1 MERIAMRIH
10 RKIVFSFGLVLV
22 LFVGLCA
29 QVIMGPMGIRQ
40 PMIMADVILVV
51 IATIA
56 FLLIR
61 DITKELNTVVIHVR
75 RYAQQMTDLSG
86 SLASTIRAVD
96 AVKEKISA
104 GAKQIAQGME
114 KQAEKVQHVSI
125 EVSRLNKN
133 VDTFYG
139 CTTEALK
146 VADESST
153 YALLGREKSRKTI
166 EVMNSIYTSST
177 DSSNLVQHLGEKSE
191 EIAHIVKVIT
201 YIAEQTNLLSL
212 NASIEAARAGEAG
225 RGFTVVA
232 EEVRKLA
239 ENSAKAAEEI
249 STLIKSVN
257 AETSR
262 TVESMKNVYKFV
274 HDGKEAVQQADN
286 SFEQIVQKITDVS
299 TVINQIDRVAKDTR
313 ESVGIV
319 FKSIVQVATT
329 AEEEV
334 VVSQDTDTSIDQT
347 TATVKQQLSLAGQQ
361 MEQMAHSLQEL
372 VKHFNVK
379 KDA

>member
-1 MERIAMRIH
+1 MFI
-10 RKIVFSFGLVLV
+10 RKKIFLSFGLVAI

-29 QVIMGPMGIRQ
+29 YQVMGALRNGQ
-40 PMIMADVILVV
+40 TMIVTDCILMVMV
-51 IATIA
+51 MIA
-56 FLLIR
+56 FLLVR
-61 DITKELNTVVIHVR
+61 DIVKELNKIVIHVR
-75 RYAQQMTDLSG
+75 NYAQQMVNLSG
-86 SLASTIRAVD
+86 GLASANPAVD

-104 GAKQIAQGME
+104 GSRQIAQGME

-146 VADESST
+146 VTDESSK
-153 YALLGREKSRKTI
+153 YALVGREKSRKTI

-177 DSSNLVQHLGEKSE
+177 DSSNLVQHLGQQSDQ
-191 EIAHIVKVIT
+191 IGNIVKVIT
-201 YIAEQTNLLSL
+201 HIAEQTNLLSL

-225 RGFTVVA
+225 RGFAVVA

-239 ENSAKAAEEI
+239 ENSAQAAEGI

-257 AETSR
+257 TEISG

-274 HDGKEAVQQADN
+274 HDGKEAVLQADN

-313 ESVGIV
+313 ESVSIV

-334 VVSQDTDTSIDQT
+334 VASQDTDTSIEEK
-347 TATVKQQLSLAGQQ
+347 TAIVKQQLSSAARQ
-361 MEQMAHSLQEL
+361 MEQMAHDLQEL
-372 VKHFNVK
+372 VKQL
-379 KDA
+379 

>member
-1 MERIAMRIH
+1 MFI
-10 RKIVFSFGLVLV
+10 RKKIFLSFGLVAI

-29 QVIMGPMGIRQ
+29 YQVMGALRNGQ
-40 PMIMADVILVV
+40 TMIVTDCILMVMV
-51 IATIA
+51 MIA
-56 FLLIR
+56 FLLVR
-61 DITKELNTVVIHVR
+61 DIVKELNKIVIHVR
-75 RYAQQMTDLSG
+75 NYAQQMVNLSG
-86 SLASTIRAVD
+86 GLASANPAVD

-104 GAKQIAQGME
+104 GSRQIAQGME

-146 VADESST
+146 VTDESSK
-153 YALLGREKSRKTI
+153 YALVGREKSRKTI

-177 DSSNLVQHLGEKSE
+177 DSSNLVQHLGQQSDQ
-191 EIAHIVKVIT
+191 IGNIVKVIT
-201 YIAEQTNLLSL
+201 HIAEQTNLLSL

-225 RGFTVVA
+225 RGFAVVA

-239 ENSAKAAEEI
+239 ENSAQAAEGI

-257 AETSR
+257 TEISG

-274 HDGKEAVQQADN
+274 HDGKEAVLQADN

-313 ESVGIV
+313 ESVSIV

-334 VVSQDTDTSIDQT
+334 VASQDTDTSIEEK
-347 TATVKQQLSLAGQQ
+347 TAIVKQQLSSAARQ
-361 MEQMAHSLQEL
+361 MEQMAHDLQEL
-372 VKHFNVK
+372 VKHY
-379 KDA
+379 DSGH

>member
-1 MERIAMRIH
+1 MFI
-10 RKIVFSFGLVLV
+10 RKKIFLSFGLVLI

-29 QVIMGPMGIRQ
+29 YQVMGAFRKGQ
-40 PMIMADVILVV
+40 SMIVTDCILMLMVI
-51 IATIA
+51 IA
-56 FLLIR
+56 FLLVR
-61 DITKELNTVVIHVR
+61 DIVKELNKMVIHVR
-75 RYAQQMTDLSG
+75 NYAQQMVNLSG
-86 SLASTIRAVD
+86 GLASVNPAVD

-146 VADESST
+146 VTDESSK

-177 DSSNLVQHLGEKSE
+177 DSSNLVQHLGQKSE
-191 EIAHIVKVIT
+191 EIGNIVKVIT
-201 YIAEQTNLLSL
+201 HIAEQTNLLSL

-225 RGFTVVA
+225 RGFAVVA

-239 ENSAKAAEEI
+239 ENSAQAAEGI

-257 AETSR
+257 TEISG

-274 HDGKEAVQQADN
+274 HDGKEAVLQADN

-313 ESVGIV
+313 ESVSIV

-334 VVSQDTDTSIDQT
+334 VASQDTDTSIEEK
-347 TATVKQQLSLAGQQ
+347 TAIVKQQLSSAARQ
-361 MEQMAHSLQEL
+361 MDQMAHDLQEL
-372 VKHFNVK
+372 VKHLSLK

>member
-1 MERIAMRIH
+1 MRIH